1 MRSFG
6 QLWPTLKR
14 LLAYGSPWRK
24 PLSVAV
30 MMLWIAAAAEVS
42 GPLLISYFID
52 NMVARHHLPLGK
64 VAGLAAAYVGLQFLA
79 AGLHYAQS
87 LLFNRAAVGVVQ
99 SLRTDVMDAAL
110 RQPLSAFDTQP
121 VGQLISR
128 VTNDTEVIRDLY
140 VTVVATVLR
149 SAALIGAMLVAMFSL
164 DWRMALVAIL
174 IFPAVL
180 TVMIIYQRYS
190 TPIVRR
196 VRAYLADINDGFNEI
211 INGMSVIQQFRQ
223 QARFGERMGEAS
235 RSHYM
240 ARMQT
245 LRLDGFLLR
254 PLLSLFSALILCGL
268 LMLFS
273 FTSAGTIE
281 VGVLYAFI
289 SYLSRLNEPLIEL
302 TTQQSMLQQA
312 VVAGERVFELMDRPR
327 QRYGSDDR
335 PLQSG
340 AIDIDH
346 LSFAYRDDNLVLQD
360 ITLSVPSRSF
370 VALVGHTGSG
380 KSTLAS
386 LLMGYYPL
394 TQGEIRLDGREIS
407 SLNHRVLR
415 QGVAMVQQD
424 PVVMADT
431 FLANVTLGRD
441 VSEAQVWQALETV
454 QLADL
459 ARGLSD
465 GLHTHL
471 GEQGNT
477 LSVGQKQ
484 LLALAE
490 RIRFSAVLIFVV
502 VWFTLSYIP
511 IAHMVWGGGLLA
523 AHGALDFAGG
533 TVVHI
538 NAAIA
543 GLVGAYLIGKRVGF
557 GKEAFKPHNLPMV
570 FTGTA
575 ILYIGWFGFNAGSAG
590 SANEIA
596 ALAFVNTVVA
606 TAAAILGWIIGE
618 WTLRGKPS
626 LLGACS
632 GAIAG
637 LVGVTPA
644 CGYVGVGGALVIGVI
659 AGLAGLW
666 GVTMLKRLLR
676 VDDPCDVF
684 GVHGVCGIVGCIL
697 TGVFAASSLGGVG
710 FVDGV
715 TMGHQVMVQLE
726 SIAITVVWSGVVA
739 FVGYKLADILVGLRV
754 PEEQEREGLDVNS
767 HGENAYNA

>member
-1 MRSFG
+1 M
-6 QLWPTLKR
+6 K
-14 LLAYGSPWRK
+14 
-24 PLSVAV
+24 
-30 MMLWIAAAAEVS
+30 IA
-42 GPLLISYFID
+42 
-52 NMVARHHLPLGK
+52 
-64 VAGLAAAYVGLQFLA
+64 
-79 AGLHYAQS
+79 
-87 LLFNRAAVGVVQ
+87 
-99 SLRTDVMDAAL
+99 
-110 RQPLSAFDTQP
+110 
-121 VGQLISR
+121 
-128 VTNDTEVIRDLY
+128 
-140 VTVVATVLR
+140 
-149 SAALIGAMLVAMFSL
+149 
-164 DWRMALVAIL
+164 
-174 IFPAVL
+174 
-180 TVMIIYQRYS
+180 MIK
-190 TPIVRR
+190 T
-196 VRAYLADINDGFNEI
+196 
-211 INGMSVIQQFRQ
+211 
-223 QARFGERMGEAS
+223 
-235 RSHYM
+235 
-240 ARMQT
+240 
-245 LRLDGFLLR
+245 
-254 PLLSLFSALILCGL
+254 
-268 LMLFS
+268 
-273 FTSAGTIE
+273 
-281 VGVLYAFI
+281 
-289 SYLSRLNEPLIEL
+289 
-302 TTQQSMLQQA
+302 
-312 VVAGERVFELMDRPR
+312 
-327 QRYGSDDR
+327 
-335 PLQSG
+335 
-340 AIDIDH
+340 
-346 LSFAYRDDNLVLQD
+346 
-360 ITLSVPSRSF
+360 
-370 VALVGHTGSG
+370 
-380 KSTLAS
+380 TLAS
-386 LLMGYYPL
+386 LALLPGLTIAAPAVADKADSAFMMICTALVLFMTIPGIALFYGGLIRAKNVLSML
-394 TQGEIRLDGREIS
+394 TQVTVTFALVCILWVVYGYSLAFGEGK
-407 SLNHRVLR
+407 H
-415 QGVAMVQQD
+415 
-424 PVVMADT
+424 
-431 FLANVTLGRD
+431 FF
-441 VSEAQVWQALETV
+441 
-454 QLADL
+454 
-459 ARGLSD
+459 
-465 GLHTHL
+465 
-471 GEQGNT
+471 GNT
-477 LSVGQKQ
+477 DGAMLKNIALTAVTGTIYQYIHVAFQGSFACITVG
-484 LLALAE
+484 LIVGALAE

-684 GVHGVCGIVGCIL
+684 GVHGVCGIIGCIL

>member
-1 MRSFG
+1 M
-6 QLWPTLKR
+6 K
-14 LLAYGSPWRK
+14 
-24 PLSVAV
+24 
-30 MMLWIAAAAEVS
+30 IA
-42 GPLLISYFID
+42 
-52 NMVARHHLPLGK
+52 
-64 VAGLAAAYVGLQFLA
+64 
-79 AGLHYAQS
+79 
-87 LLFNRAAVGVVQ
+87 
-99 SLRTDVMDAAL
+99 
-110 RQPLSAFDTQP
+110 
-121 VGQLISR
+121 
-128 VTNDTEVIRDLY
+128 
-140 VTVVATVLR
+140 
-149 SAALIGAMLVAMFSL
+149 
-164 DWRMALVAIL
+164 
-174 IFPAVL
+174 
-180 TVMIIYQRYS
+180 MIK
-190 TPIVRR
+190 T
-196 VRAYLADINDGFNEI
+196 
-211 INGMSVIQQFRQ
+211 
-223 QARFGERMGEAS
+223 
-235 RSHYM
+235 
-240 ARMQT
+240 
-245 LRLDGFLLR
+245 
-254 PLLSLFSALILCGL
+254 
-268 LMLFS
+268 
-273 FTSAGTIE
+273 
-281 VGVLYAFI
+281 
-289 SYLSRLNEPLIEL
+289 
-302 TTQQSMLQQA
+302 
-312 VVAGERVFELMDRPR
+312 
-327 QRYGSDDR
+327 
-335 PLQSG
+335 
-340 AIDIDH
+340 
-346 LSFAYRDDNLVLQD
+346 
-360 ITLSVPSRSF
+360 
-370 VALVGHTGSG
+370 
-380 KSTLAS
+380 TLAS
-386 LLMGYYPL
+386 LALLPGLTIAAPAVADKADSAFMMICTALVLFMTIPGIALFYGGLIRAKNVLSML
-394 TQGEIRLDGREIS
+394 TQVTVTFALVCILWVVYGYSLAFGEGNHFFGNADGAMLKNI
-407 SLNHRVLR
+407 VLTAVTGTIYQYIHVAF
-415 QGVAMVQQD
+415 QGSFACI
-424 PVVMADT
+424 
-431 FLANVTLGRD
+431 
-441 VSEAQVWQALETV
+441 TV
-454 QLADL
+454 
-459 ARGLSD
+459 GLI
-465 GLHTHL
+465 
-471 GEQGNT
+471 
-477 LSVGQKQ
+477 VG
-484 LLALAE
+484 ALAE

-502 VWFTLSYIP
+502 VWFALSYIP

>member
-1 MRSFG
+1 M
-6 QLWPTLKR
+6 K
-14 LLAYGSPWRK
+14 
-24 PLSVAV
+24 
-30 MMLWIAAAAEVS
+30 IA
-42 GPLLISYFID
+42 
-52 NMVARHHLPLGK
+52 
-64 VAGLAAAYVGLQFLA
+64 
-79 AGLHYAQS
+79 
-87 LLFNRAAVGVVQ
+87 
-99 SLRTDVMDAAL
+99 
-110 RQPLSAFDTQP
+110 
-121 VGQLISR
+121 
-128 VTNDTEVIRDLY
+128 
-140 VTVVATVLR
+140 
-149 SAALIGAMLVAMFSL
+149 
-164 DWRMALVAIL
+164 
-174 IFPAVL
+174 
-180 TVMIIYQRYS
+180 MIK
-190 TPIVRR
+190 T
-196 VRAYLADINDGFNEI
+196 
-211 INGMSVIQQFRQ
+211 
-223 QARFGERMGEAS
+223 
-235 RSHYM
+235 
-240 ARMQT
+240 
-245 LRLDGFLLR
+245 
-254 PLLSLFSALILCGL
+254 
-268 LMLFS
+268 
-273 FTSAGTIE
+273 
-281 VGVLYAFI
+281 
-289 SYLSRLNEPLIEL
+289 
-302 TTQQSMLQQA
+302 
-312 VVAGERVFELMDRPR
+312 
-327 QRYGSDDR
+327 
-335 PLQSG
+335 
-340 AIDIDH
+340 
-346 LSFAYRDDNLVLQD
+346 
-360 ITLSVPSRSF
+360 
-370 VALVGHTGSG
+370 
-380 KSTLAS
+380 TLAS
-386 LLMGYYPL
+386 LALLPGLTIAAPAVADKADSAFMMICTALVLFMTIPGIALFYGGLIRAKNVLSML
-394 TQGEIRLDGREIS
+394 TQVTVTFALVCILWVVYGYSLAFGEG
-407 SLNHRVLR
+407 NH
-415 QGVAMVQQD
+415 
-424 PVVMADT
+424 
-431 FLANVTLGRD
+431 FF
-441 VSEAQVWQALETV
+441 
-454 QLADL
+454 
-459 ARGLSD
+459 
-465 GLHTHL
+465 
-471 GEQGNT
+471 GNT
-477 LSVGQKQ
+477 DGAMLKNIALTAVTGTIYQYIHVAFQGSFACITVG
-484 LLALAE
+484 LIVGALAK

>member
-1 MRSFG
+1 
-6 QLWPTLKR
+6 
-14 LLAYGSPWRK
+14 
-24 PLSVAV
+24 
-30 MMLWIAAAAEVS
+30 
-42 GPLLISYFID
+42 
-52 NMVARHHLPLGK
+52 
-64 VAGLAAAYVGLQFLA
+64 
-79 AGLHYAQS
+79 
-87 LLFNRAAVGVVQ
+87 
-99 SLRTDVMDAAL
+99 
-110 RQPLSAFDTQP
+110 
-121 VGQLISR
+121 
-128 VTNDTEVIRDLY
+128 
-140 VTVVATVLR
+140 
-149 SAALIGAMLVAMFSL
+149 
-164 DWRMALVAIL
+164 
-174 IFPAVL
+174 
-180 TVMIIYQRYS
+180 MIK
-190 TPIVRR
+190 T
-196 VRAYLADINDGFNEI
+196 
-211 INGMSVIQQFRQ
+211 
-223 QARFGERMGEAS
+223 
-235 RSHYM
+235 
-240 ARMQT
+240 
-245 LRLDGFLLR
+245 
-254 PLLSLFSALILCGL
+254 
-268 LMLFS
+268 
-273 FTSAGTIE
+273 
-281 VGVLYAFI
+281 
-289 SYLSRLNEPLIEL
+289 
-302 TTQQSMLQQA
+302 
-312 VVAGERVFELMDRPR
+312 
-327 QRYGSDDR
+327 
-335 PLQSG
+335 
-340 AIDIDH
+340 
-346 LSFAYRDDNLVLQD
+346 
-360 ITLSVPSRSF
+360 
-370 VALVGHTGSG
+370 
-380 KSTLAS
+380 TLAS
-386 LLMGYYPL
+386 LALLPGLTIAAPAVADKADSAFMMICTALVLFMTIPGIALFYGGLIRAKNVLSML
-394 TQGEIRLDGREIS
+394 TQVTVTFALVCILWVVYGYSLAFGEG
-407 SLNHRVLR
+407 NH
-415 QGVAMVQQD
+415 
-424 PVVMADT
+424 
-431 FLANVTLGRD
+431 FF
-441 VSEAQVWQALETV
+441 
-454 QLADL
+454 
-459 ARGLSD
+459 
-465 GLHTHL
+465 
-471 GEQGNT
+471 GNT
-477 LSVGQKQ
+477 DGAMLKNIALTAVTGTIYQYIHVAFQGSFACITVG
-484 LLALAE
+484 LIVGALAE

>member
-1 MRSFG
+1 M
-6 QLWPTLKR
+6 K
-14 LLAYGSPWRK
+14 
-24 PLSVAV
+24 
-30 MMLWIAAAAEVS
+30 IA
-42 GPLLISYFID
+42 
-52 NMVARHHLPLGK
+52 
-64 VAGLAAAYVGLQFLA
+64 
-79 AGLHYAQS
+79 
-87 LLFNRAAVGVVQ
+87 
-99 SLRTDVMDAAL
+99 
-110 RQPLSAFDTQP
+110 
-121 VGQLISR
+121 
-128 VTNDTEVIRDLY
+128 
-140 VTVVATVLR
+140 
-149 SAALIGAMLVAMFSL
+149 
-164 DWRMALVAIL
+164 
-174 IFPAVL
+174 
-180 TVMIIYQRYS
+180 MIK
-190 TPIVRR
+190 T
-196 VRAYLADINDGFNEI
+196 
-211 INGMSVIQQFRQ
+211 
-223 QARFGERMGEAS
+223 
-235 RSHYM
+235 
-240 ARMQT
+240 
-245 LRLDGFLLR
+245 
-254 PLLSLFSALILCGL
+254 
-268 LMLFS
+268 
-273 FTSAGTIE
+273 
-281 VGVLYAFI
+281 
-289 SYLSRLNEPLIEL
+289 
-302 TTQQSMLQQA
+302 
-312 VVAGERVFELMDRPR
+312 
-327 QRYGSDDR
+327 
-335 PLQSG
+335 
-340 AIDIDH
+340 
-346 LSFAYRDDNLVLQD
+346 
-360 ITLSVPSRSF
+360 
-370 VALVGHTGSG
+370 
-380 KSTLAS
+380 TLAS
-386 LLMGYYPL
+386 LALLPGLTIAAPAVADKADSAFMMICTALVLFMTIPGIALFYGGLIRAKNVLSML
-394 TQGEIRLDGREIS
+394 TQVTVTFALVCILWVVYGYSLAFGEG
-407 SLNHRVLR
+407 NH
-415 QGVAMVQQD
+415 
-424 PVVMADT
+424 
-431 FLANVTLGRD
+431 FF
-441 VSEAQVWQALETV
+441 
-454 QLADL
+454 
-459 ARGLSD
+459 
-465 GLHTHL
+465 
-471 GEQGNT
+471 GNT
-477 LSVGQKQ
+477 DGAMLKNIALTAITGTIYQYIHVAFQGSFACITVG
-484 LLALAE
+484 LIVGALAE

-511 IAHMVWGGGLLA
+511 IAYMVWGGGLLA

>member
-1 MRSFG
+1 MKIAMIKT
-6 QLWPTLKR
+6 TLASMV
-14 LLAYGSPWRK
+14 LLPGLTMAAPAVADKADNAFMMISTALVLFMTIPGIALFYGGLIRAK
-24 PLSVAV
+24 NVLS
-30 MMLWIAAAAEVS
+30 ML
-42 GPLLISYFID
+42 
-52 NMVARHHLPLGK
+52 
-64 VAGLAAAYVGLQFLA
+64 
-79 AGLHYAQS
+79 
-87 LLFNRAAVGVVQ
+87 
-99 SLRTDVMDAAL
+99 
-110 RQPLSAFDTQP
+110 TQ
-121 VGQLISR
+121 
-128 VTNDTEVIRDLY
+128 
-140 VTVVATVLR
+140 VTVTF
-149 SAALIGAMLVAMFSL
+149 ALACILWVVYGYSLAFGEGNHFFGNVEGAMLKNI
-164 DWRMALVAIL
+164 ALT
-174 IFPAVL
+174 AV
-180 TVMIIYQRYS
+180 TGTIYQY
-190 TPIVRR
+190 IHV
-196 VRAYLADINDGFNEI
+196 
-211 INGMSVIQQFRQ
+211 
-223 QARFGERMGEAS
+223 
-235 RSHYM
+235 
-240 ARMQT
+240 
-245 LRLDGFLLR
+245 
-254 PLLSLFSALILCGL
+254 
-268 LMLFS
+268 
-273 FTSAGTIE
+273 
-281 VGVLYAFI
+281 AF
-289 SYLSRLNEPLIEL
+289 
-302 TTQQSMLQQA
+302 Q
-312 VVAGERVFELMDRPR
+312 G
-327 QRYGSDDR
+327 
-335 PLQSG
+335 
-340 AIDIDH
+340 
-346 LSFAYRDDNLVLQD
+346 SFAC
-360 ITLSVPSRSF
+360 IT
-370 VALVGHTGSG
+370 VG
-380 KSTLAS
+380 L
-386 LLMGYYPL
+386 
-394 TQGEIRLDGREIS
+394 I
-407 SLNHRVLR
+407 
-415 QGVAMVQQD
+415 
-424 PVVMADT
+424 
-431 FLANVTLGRD
+431 
-441 VSEAQVWQALETV
+441 
-454 QLADL
+454 
-459 ARGLSD
+459 
-465 GLHTHL
+465 
-471 GEQGNT
+471 
-477 LSVGQKQ
+477 VG
-484 LLALAE
+484 ALAE

-575 ILYIGWFGFNAGSAG
+575 ILYIGWFGFNAGSAS

-606 TAAAILGWIIGE
+606 TTAAILGWIIGE

-726 SIAITVVWSGVVA
+726 SIAITVAWSGVVA

>member
-1 MRSFG
+1 M
-6 QLWPTLKR
+6 K
-14 LLAYGSPWRK
+14 
-24 PLSVAV
+24 
-30 MMLWIAAAAEVS
+30 IA
-42 GPLLISYFID
+42 
-52 NMVARHHLPLGK
+52 
-64 VAGLAAAYVGLQFLA
+64 
-79 AGLHYAQS
+79 
-87 LLFNRAAVGVVQ
+87 
-99 SLRTDVMDAAL
+99 
-110 RQPLSAFDTQP
+110 
-121 VGQLISR
+121 
-128 VTNDTEVIRDLY
+128 
-140 VTVVATVLR
+140 
-149 SAALIGAMLVAMFSL
+149 
-164 DWRMALVAIL
+164 
-174 IFPAVL
+174 
-180 TVMIIYQRYS
+180 MIK
-190 TPIVRR
+190 T
-196 VRAYLADINDGFNEI
+196 
-211 INGMSVIQQFRQ
+211 
-223 QARFGERMGEAS
+223 
-235 RSHYM
+235 
-240 ARMQT
+240 
-245 LRLDGFLLR
+245 
-254 PLLSLFSALILCGL
+254 
-268 LMLFS
+268 
-273 FTSAGTIE
+273 
-281 VGVLYAFI
+281 
-289 SYLSRLNEPLIEL
+289 
-302 TTQQSMLQQA
+302 
-312 VVAGERVFELMDRPR
+312 
-327 QRYGSDDR
+327 
-335 PLQSG
+335 
-340 AIDIDH
+340 
-346 LSFAYRDDNLVLQD
+346 
-360 ITLSVPSRSF
+360 
-370 VALVGHTGSG
+370 
-380 KSTLAS
+380 TLAS
-386 LLMGYYPL
+386 LALLPGLTIAAPAVADKADSAFMMICTALVLFMTIPGIALFYGGLIRAKNVLSML
-394 TQGEIRLDGREIS
+394 TQVTVTFALVCILWVVYGYSLAFGEG
-407 SLNHRVLR
+407 NH
-415 QGVAMVQQD
+415 
-424 PVVMADT
+424 
-431 FLANVTLGRD
+431 FF
-441 VSEAQVWQALETV
+441 
-454 QLADL
+454 
-459 ARGLSD
+459 
-465 GLHTHL
+465 
-471 GEQGNT
+471 GNT
-477 LSVGQKQ
+477 DGAMLKNIALTAVTGTIYQYIHVAFQGSFACITVG
-484 LLALAE
+484 LIVGALAE

-575 ILYIGWFGFNAGSAG
+575 ILYIGWVGFNAGSAG

>member
-1 MRSFG
+1 M
-6 QLWPTLKR
+6 K
-14 LLAYGSPWRK
+14 
-24 PLSVAV
+24 
-30 MMLWIAAAAEVS
+30 IA
-42 GPLLISYFID
+42 
-52 NMVARHHLPLGK
+52 
-64 VAGLAAAYVGLQFLA
+64 
-79 AGLHYAQS
+79 
-87 LLFNRAAVGVVQ
+87 
-99 SLRTDVMDAAL
+99 
-110 RQPLSAFDTQP
+110 
-121 VGQLISR
+121 
-128 VTNDTEVIRDLY
+128 
-140 VTVVATVLR
+140 
-149 SAALIGAMLVAMFSL
+149 
-164 DWRMALVAIL
+164 
-174 IFPAVL
+174 
-180 TVMIIYQRYS
+180 MIK
-190 TPIVRR
+190 T
-196 VRAYLADINDGFNEI
+196 
-211 INGMSVIQQFRQ
+211 
-223 QARFGERMGEAS
+223 
-235 RSHYM
+235 
-240 ARMQT
+240 
-245 LRLDGFLLR
+245 
-254 PLLSLFSALILCGL
+254 
-268 LMLFS
+268 
-273 FTSAGTIE
+273 
-281 VGVLYAFI
+281 
-289 SYLSRLNEPLIEL
+289 
-302 TTQQSMLQQA
+302 
-312 VVAGERVFELMDRPR
+312 
-327 QRYGSDDR
+327 
-335 PLQSG
+335 
-340 AIDIDH
+340 
-346 LSFAYRDDNLVLQD
+346 
-360 ITLSVPSRSF
+360 
-370 VALVGHTGSG
+370 
-380 KSTLAS
+380 TLAS
-386 LLMGYYPL
+386 LALLPGLTIAAPAVADKADSAFMMICTALVLFMTIPGIALFYGGLIRAKNVLSML
-394 TQGEIRLDGREIS
+394 TQVTVTFALVCILWVVYGYSLAFGEGNHFFGNADGAMLKNI
-407 SLNHRVLR
+407 VLTAVTGTIYQYIHVAF
-415 QGVAMVQQD
+415 QGSFACI
-424 PVVMADT
+424 
-431 FLANVTLGRD
+431 
-441 VSEAQVWQALETV
+441 TV
-454 QLADL
+454 
-459 ARGLSD
+459 GLI
-465 GLHTHL
+465 
-471 GEQGNT
+471 
-477 LSVGQKQ
+477 VG
-484 LLALAE
+484 ALAE

-575 ILYIGWFGFNAGSAG
+575 ILHIGWFGFNAGSAG

>member
-1 MRSFG
+1 M
-6 QLWPTLKR
+6 K
-14 LLAYGSPWRK
+14 
-24 PLSVAV
+24 
-30 MMLWIAAAAEVS
+30 IA
-42 GPLLISYFID
+42 
-52 NMVARHHLPLGK
+52 
-64 VAGLAAAYVGLQFLA
+64 
-79 AGLHYAQS
+79 
-87 LLFNRAAVGVVQ
+87 
-99 SLRTDVMDAAL
+99 
-110 RQPLSAFDTQP
+110 
-121 VGQLISR
+121 
-128 VTNDTEVIRDLY
+128 
-140 VTVVATVLR
+140 
-149 SAALIGAMLVAMFSL
+149 
-164 DWRMALVAIL
+164 
-174 IFPAVL
+174 
-180 TVMIIYQRYS
+180 MIK
-190 TPIVRR
+190 T
-196 VRAYLADINDGFNEI
+196 
-211 INGMSVIQQFRQ
+211 
-223 QARFGERMGEAS
+223 
-235 RSHYM
+235 
-240 ARMQT
+240 
-245 LRLDGFLLR
+245 
-254 PLLSLFSALILCGL
+254 
-268 LMLFS
+268 
-273 FTSAGTIE
+273 
-281 VGVLYAFI
+281 
-289 SYLSRLNEPLIEL
+289 
-302 TTQQSMLQQA
+302 
-312 VVAGERVFELMDRPR
+312 
-327 QRYGSDDR
+327 
-335 PLQSG
+335 
-340 AIDIDH
+340 
-346 LSFAYRDDNLVLQD
+346 
-360 ITLSVPSRSF
+360 
-370 VALVGHTGSG
+370 
-380 KSTLAS
+380 TLAS
-386 LLMGYYPL
+386 LALLPGLTIAAPAVADKADSAFMMICTALVLFMTIPGIALFYGGLIRAKNVLSML
-394 TQGEIRLDGREIS
+394 TQVTVTFALVCILWVVYGYSLAFGEG
-407 SLNHRVLR
+407 NH
-415 QGVAMVQQD
+415 
-424 PVVMADT
+424 
-431 FLANVTLGRD
+431 FF
-441 VSEAQVWQALETV
+441 
-454 QLADL
+454 
-459 ARGLSD
+459 
-465 GLHTHL
+465 
-471 GEQGNT
+471 GNT
-477 LSVGQKQ
+477 DGAMLKNIALTAVTGTIYQYIHVAFQGSFACITVG
-484 LLALAE
+484 LIVGALAE

-575 ILYIGWFGFNAGSAG
+575 ILYIGWFGFNAGSTG

-684 GVHGVCGIVGCIL
+684 GVHGVCGIIGCIL

>member
-1 MRSFG
+1 M
-6 QLWPTLKR
+6 K
-14 LLAYGSPWRK
+14 
-24 PLSVAV
+24 
-30 MMLWIAAAAEVS
+30 IA
-42 GPLLISYFID
+42 
-52 NMVARHHLPLGK
+52 
-64 VAGLAAAYVGLQFLA
+64 
-79 AGLHYAQS
+79 
-87 LLFNRAAVGVVQ
+87 
-99 SLRTDVMDAAL
+99 
-110 RQPLSAFDTQP
+110 
-121 VGQLISR
+121 
-128 VTNDTEVIRDLY
+128 
-140 VTVVATVLR
+140 
-149 SAALIGAMLVAMFSL
+149 
-164 DWRMALVAIL
+164 
-174 IFPAVL
+174 
-180 TVMIIYQRYS
+180 MIK
-190 TPIVRR
+190 T
-196 VRAYLADINDGFNEI
+196 
-211 INGMSVIQQFRQ
+211 
-223 QARFGERMGEAS
+223 
-235 RSHYM
+235 
-240 ARMQT
+240 
-245 LRLDGFLLR
+245 
-254 PLLSLFSALILCGL
+254 
-268 LMLFS
+268 
-273 FTSAGTIE
+273 
-281 VGVLYAFI
+281 
-289 SYLSRLNEPLIEL
+289 
-302 TTQQSMLQQA
+302 
-312 VVAGERVFELMDRPR
+312 
-327 QRYGSDDR
+327 
-335 PLQSG
+335 
-340 AIDIDH
+340 
-346 LSFAYRDDNLVLQD
+346 
-360 ITLSVPSRSF
+360 
-370 VALVGHTGSG
+370 
-380 KSTLAS
+380 TLAS
-386 LLMGYYPL
+386 LALLPGLTIAAPAVADKADSAFMMICTALVLFMTIPGIALFYGGLIRAKNVLSML
-394 TQGEIRLDGREIS
+394 TQVTVTFALVCILWVVYGYSLAFGEGNHFFGNVDGAMLKNIA
-407 SLNHRVLR
+407 LTAVTGTIYQYIHVAF
-415 QGVAMVQQD
+415 QGSFACI
-424 PVVMADT
+424 
-431 FLANVTLGRD
+431 
-441 VSEAQVWQALETV
+441 TV
-454 QLADL
+454 
-459 ARGLSD
+459 GLI
-465 GLHTHL
+465 
-471 GEQGNT
+471 
-477 LSVGQKQ
+477 VG
-484 LLALAE
+484 ALAE

-543 GLVGAYLIGKRVGF
+543 GLVGAYFIGKRVGF

-726 SIAITVVWSGVVA
+726 SIAITVVWSGIVA

>member
-1 MRSFG
+1 M
-6 QLWPTLKR
+6 K
-14 LLAYGSPWRK
+14 
-24 PLSVAV
+24 
-30 MMLWIAAAAEVS
+30 IA
-42 GPLLISYFID
+42 
-52 NMVARHHLPLGK
+52 
-64 VAGLAAAYVGLQFLA
+64 
-79 AGLHYAQS
+79 
-87 LLFNRAAVGVVQ
+87 
-99 SLRTDVMDAAL
+99 
-110 RQPLSAFDTQP
+110 
-121 VGQLISR
+121 
-128 VTNDTEVIRDLY
+128 
-140 VTVVATVLR
+140 
-149 SAALIGAMLVAMFSL
+149 
-164 DWRMALVAIL
+164 
-174 IFPAVL
+174 
-180 TVMIIYQRYS
+180 MIK
-190 TPIVRR
+190 T
-196 VRAYLADINDGFNEI
+196 
-211 INGMSVIQQFRQ
+211 
-223 QARFGERMGEAS
+223 
-235 RSHYM
+235 
-240 ARMQT
+240 
-245 LRLDGFLLR
+245 
-254 PLLSLFSALILCGL
+254 
-268 LMLFS
+268 
-273 FTSAGTIE
+273 
-281 VGVLYAFI
+281 
-289 SYLSRLNEPLIEL
+289 
-302 TTQQSMLQQA
+302 
-312 VVAGERVFELMDRPR
+312 
-327 QRYGSDDR
+327 
-335 PLQSG
+335 
-340 AIDIDH
+340 
-346 LSFAYRDDNLVLQD
+346 
-360 ITLSVPSRSF
+360 
-370 VALVGHTGSG
+370 
-380 KSTLAS
+380 TLAS
-386 LLMGYYPL
+386 LALLPGLTIAAPAVADKADSAFMMICTALVLFMTIPGIALFYGGLIRAKNVLSML
-394 TQGEIRLDGREIS
+394 TQVTVTFALVCILWVVYGYSLAFGEGNHFFGNADGAMLKNI
-407 SLNHRVLR
+407 VLTAVTGTIYQYIHVAF
-415 QGVAMVQQD
+415 QGSFACI
-424 PVVMADT
+424 
-431 FLANVTLGRD
+431 
-441 VSEAQVWQALETV
+441 TV
-454 QLADL
+454 
-459 ARGLSD
+459 GLI
-465 GLHTHL
+465 
-471 GEQGNT
+471 
-477 LSVGQKQ
+477 VG
-484 LLALAE
+484 ALAE
-490 RIRFSAVLIFVV
+490 RVRFSAVLIFVV

>member
-1 MRSFG
+1 M
-6 QLWPTLKR
+6 K
-14 LLAYGSPWRK
+14 
-24 PLSVAV
+24 
-30 MMLWIAAAAEVS
+30 IA
-42 GPLLISYFID
+42 
-52 NMVARHHLPLGK
+52 
-64 VAGLAAAYVGLQFLA
+64 
-79 AGLHYAQS
+79 
-87 LLFNRAAVGVVQ
+87 
-99 SLRTDVMDAAL
+99 
-110 RQPLSAFDTQP
+110 
-121 VGQLISR
+121 
-128 VTNDTEVIRDLY
+128 
-140 VTVVATVLR
+140 
-149 SAALIGAMLVAMFSL
+149 
-164 DWRMALVAIL
+164 
-174 IFPAVL
+174 
-180 TVMIIYQRYS
+180 MIK
-190 TPIVRR
+190 T
-196 VRAYLADINDGFNEI
+196 
-211 INGMSVIQQFRQ
+211 
-223 QARFGERMGEAS
+223 
-235 RSHYM
+235 
-240 ARMQT
+240 
-245 LRLDGFLLR
+245 
-254 PLLSLFSALILCGL
+254 
-268 LMLFS
+268 
-273 FTSAGTIE
+273 
-281 VGVLYAFI
+281 
-289 SYLSRLNEPLIEL
+289 
-302 TTQQSMLQQA
+302 
-312 VVAGERVFELMDRPR
+312 
-327 QRYGSDDR
+327 
-335 PLQSG
+335 
-340 AIDIDH
+340 
-346 LSFAYRDDNLVLQD
+346 
-360 ITLSVPSRSF
+360 
-370 VALVGHTGSG
+370 
-380 KSTLAS
+380 TLAS
-386 LLMGYYPL
+386 LALLLGLTIAAPAVADKADSAFMMICTALVLFMTIPGIALFYGGLIRAKNVLSML
-394 TQGEIRLDGREIS
+394 TQVTVTFALVCILWVVYGYSLAFGEG
-407 SLNHRVLR
+407 NH
-415 QGVAMVQQD
+415 
-424 PVVMADT
+424 
-431 FLANVTLGRD
+431 FF
-441 VSEAQVWQALETV
+441 
-454 QLADL
+454 
-459 ARGLSD
+459 
-465 GLHTHL
+465 
-471 GEQGNT
+471 GNT
-477 LSVGQKQ
+477 DGAMLKNIALTAVTGTIYQYIHVAFQGSFACITVG
-484 LLALAE
+484 LIVGALAE

-557 GKEAFKPHNLPMV
+557 GKESFKPHNLPMV

>member
-1 MRSFG
+1 M
-6 QLWPTLKR
+6 K
-14 LLAYGSPWRK
+14 
-24 PLSVAV
+24 
-30 MMLWIAAAAEVS
+30 IA
-42 GPLLISYFID
+42 
-52 NMVARHHLPLGK
+52 
-64 VAGLAAAYVGLQFLA
+64 
-79 AGLHYAQS
+79 
-87 LLFNRAAVGVVQ
+87 
-99 SLRTDVMDAAL
+99 
-110 RQPLSAFDTQP
+110 
-121 VGQLISR
+121 
-128 VTNDTEVIRDLY
+128 
-140 VTVVATVLR
+140 
-149 SAALIGAMLVAMFSL
+149 
-164 DWRMALVAIL
+164 
-174 IFPAVL
+174 
-180 TVMIIYQRYS
+180 MIK
-190 TPIVRR
+190 T
-196 VRAYLADINDGFNEI
+196 
-211 INGMSVIQQFRQ
+211 
-223 QARFGERMGEAS
+223 
-235 RSHYM
+235 
-240 ARMQT
+240 
-245 LRLDGFLLR
+245 
-254 PLLSLFSALILCGL
+254 
-268 LMLFS
+268 
-273 FTSAGTIE
+273 
-281 VGVLYAFI
+281 
-289 SYLSRLNEPLIEL
+289 
-302 TTQQSMLQQA
+302 
-312 VVAGERVFELMDRPR
+312 
-327 QRYGSDDR
+327 
-335 PLQSG
+335 
-340 AIDIDH
+340 
-346 LSFAYRDDNLVLQD
+346 
-360 ITLSVPSRSF
+360 
-370 VALVGHTGSG
+370 
-380 KSTLAS
+380 TLAS
-386 LLMGYYPL
+386 LALLPGLTIAAPAVADKADSAFMMICTVLVLFMTIPGIALFYGGLIRAKNVLSML
-394 TQGEIRLDGREIS
+394 TQVTVTFALVCILWVVYGYSLAFGEG
-407 SLNHRVLR
+407 NH
-415 QGVAMVQQD
+415 
-424 PVVMADT
+424 
-431 FLANVTLGRD
+431 FF
-441 VSEAQVWQALETV
+441 
-454 QLADL
+454 
-459 ARGLSD
+459 
-465 GLHTHL
+465 
-471 GEQGNT
+471 GNT
-477 LSVGQKQ
+477 DGAMLKNIALTAVTGTIYQYIHVAFQGSFACITVG
-484 LLALAE
+484 LIVGALAE

-684 GVHGVCGIVGCIL
+684 GVHGVCGIIGCIL